1 MVATPNVFLGPEG
14 RETGLPHIRFI
25 GNPPAWP
32 VSTKKQ
38 YERARMSDRSNRY
51 AFFQTL
57 KVFQIA
63 FGFLSTSDLAILK
76 ALNELN
82 QILRY
87 KNEHEEDIW
96 YNVVITAFSH
106 EPERT
111 DIRQLERY
119 KASIT
124 LEETDSSLRV

>member
-1 MVATPNVFLGPEG
+1 MPSVFLGPEG
-14 RETGLPHIRFI
+14 RETTLPHIKFI
-25 GNPPAWP
+25 GSPPSWP

-38 YERARMSDRSNRY
+38 LEKATMSDRSHRY
-51 AFFQTL
+51 AFFGTL
-57 KVFQIA
+57 KIFQIA
-63 FGFLSTSDLAILK
+63 FGFLSTAELAGLK
-76 ALNELN
+76 AKNELN

-87 KNEHEEDIW
+87 KNEHEEDVW

-106 EPERT
+106 DPERT

-119 KASIT
+119 KASMT